1 MKFGLAL
8 CADSPIASAVVPYF
22 ESLGMQPAHIGVFS
36 AWDSALANR
45 EFAYLRFNPYCR
57 RWDFF
62 GTCQEHVGYDAFL
75 HYAGPVCPQSSLSAS
90 FLFERMAAADVL
102 LSYLRRCSC
111 TATAAIVCLKTG
123 ELAPNASDNICFLQ
137 EDAKTESIQQA
148 LSAAEPSFLPRLLL
162 QRPRCATVL
171 NGMKQT
177 AYDPAVCL

>member
-22 ESLGMQPAHIGVFS
+22 ENLGMKPAHIGVFG
-36 AWDSALANR
+36 AWDSVLTGP
-45 EFAYLRFNPYCR
+45 EIAYLRFNSYFR

-75 HYAGPVCPQSSLSAS
+75 HYAGSVCPQSSLSGT

-102 LSYLRRCSC
+102 LSYLRRCGC

-123 ELAPNASDNICFLQ
+123 EYAPNKADNICFLQ
-137 EDAKTESIQQA
+137 ENAKTESIQQA

-162 QRPRCATVL
+162 QRLKCATVS
-171 NGMKQT
+171 NGIQQ
-177 AYDPAVCL
+177 AADDPAVCL